1 MQGVGLAPSVKSQQR
16 ALQRGIPWLVRA
28 SRGDSREQAALLHGR
43 GDLLYERI
51 THINRESLKKNWT
64 KSSFFLYTCY
74 LASPATCSHNNSATL
89 RTSVV
94 WAAVPQLL
102 PSYHG
107 VPRHTGSLPVHARP
121 GTWVM
126 PAPWPFSLQCFFF
139 FFLTYA
145 LNLINPVLSPRDK
158 WVMQ

>member
-28 SRGDSREQAALLHGR
+28 SRGDSREQAALPHGR

-51 THINRESLKKNWT
+51 THINRESLKKTWT

-107 VPRHTGSLPVHARP
+107 VPRHAGSLPVHARP
-121 GTWVM
+121 GHMGYACSV
-126 PAPWPFSLQCFFF
+126 ALFSAMLLLLFPYLCLKSHQS
-139 FFLTYA
+139 
-145 LNLINPVLSPRDK
+145 SP
-158 WVMQ
+158 QP